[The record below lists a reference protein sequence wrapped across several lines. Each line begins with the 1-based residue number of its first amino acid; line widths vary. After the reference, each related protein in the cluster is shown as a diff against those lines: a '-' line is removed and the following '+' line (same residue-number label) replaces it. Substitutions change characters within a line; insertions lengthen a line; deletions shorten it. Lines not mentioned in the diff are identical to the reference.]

1 MKNTENTRQK
11 GWEPYEVPA
20 LEVIEIKA
28 EAGFATSGSG
38 SEHDGFEE
46 DNYEW
51 Q

>member
-11 GWEPYEVPA
+11 GWEPYEIPA

-28 EAGFATSGSG
+28 EAGFATSGS
-38 SEHDGFEE
+38 EHDGFEE

>member
-28 EAGFATSGSG
+28 EAGFAASGNTT
-38 SEHDGFEE
+38 HDNFEE
-46 DNYEW
+46 EDYNW
-51 Q
+51 